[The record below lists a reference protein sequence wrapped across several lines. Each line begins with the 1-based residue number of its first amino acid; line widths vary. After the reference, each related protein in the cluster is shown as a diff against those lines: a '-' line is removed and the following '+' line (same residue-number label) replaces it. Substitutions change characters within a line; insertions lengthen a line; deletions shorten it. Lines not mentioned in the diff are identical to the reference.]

1 MKQLK
6 EEDAPARTFF
16 TSLPQ
21 TQQEL
26 EELSINSSDYQ
37 IKEYVKDL
45 FKAKG
50 CTKQEAQRQIVK
62 FFNAYEAFI
71 YKI

>member
-26 EELSINSSDYQ
+26 EELSINSSDY
-37 IKEYVKDL
+37 
-45 FKAKG
+45 
-50 CTKQEAQRQIVK
+50 
-62 FFNAYEAFI
+62 
-71 YKI
+71 